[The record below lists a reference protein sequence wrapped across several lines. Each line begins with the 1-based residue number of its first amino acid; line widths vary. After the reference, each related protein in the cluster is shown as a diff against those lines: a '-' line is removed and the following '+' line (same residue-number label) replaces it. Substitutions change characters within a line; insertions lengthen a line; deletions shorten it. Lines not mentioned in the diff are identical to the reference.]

1 MMFRILHVA
10 MDEFNDGFILPASF
24 NTLPRRTL
32 NDALQVAV
40 CHRTA
45 VALPLQWQTATGS
58 GSLSGP
64 QWPVPVIPF
73 AYGYYLFPI

>member
-40 CHRTA
+40 CHCH
-45 VALPLQWQTATGS
+45 WQTATAV
-58 GSLSGP
+58 SLSGP